1 MLAKQLGWEVSVWDP
16 RPANARDEFFH
27 MADARLRCHADELGH
42 WISEQSV
49 NAAMIMTH
57 SVPMDAQSLQ
67 AIHGR
72 QLDYV
77 GLLGPPHRR
86 QDVLSEAGLVDTALA
101 SFINGPAGFD
111 IGGELPESIALAVI
125 AQCHSA
131 ILGPQSSHNG

>member
-1 MLAKQLGWEVSVWDP
+1 
-16 RPANARDEFFH
+16 
-27 MADARLRCHADELGH
+27 MADARLRCHADELGP

-67 AIHGR
+67 AIHSR

-86 QDVLSEAGLVDTALA
+86 QDVLSEAGLVDTAFA
-101 SFINGPAGFD
+101 PFIDGPAGFD

-131 ILGPQSSHNG
+131 IFGPQSSHNG